1 MIPPVIHHGGLH
13 ALVLCAPDSLK
24 VRTLERELDNT
35 KSSKHSDHSEPR
47 GKRAQVTARG
57 KKRKSAI
64 VTVNR
69 SEIEEKKVMVDLTG
83 TITDEQ
89 IVPTFGLHGR
99 LSEGKRTN
107 QMLTLLDPRL
117 PDAVYA
123 LQKSLSVPS
132 TEPGE
137 IVSMVLF
144 LTSTMR
150 TWACE
155 STRPSIPGSKGAN
168 LLPSSII
175 SAKHY
180 PPSTTRTPL
189 PTASRYDLHF
199 HLWRLC
205 SSVHIGAL
213 GTSWPGHS
221 RYRRMGWTR
230 V

>member
-89 IVPTFGLHGR
+89 IVPTFGLH
-99 LSEGKRTN
+99 
-107 QMLTLLDPRL
+107 DPRL

-137 IVSMVLF
+137 IVSMQ
-144 LTSTMR
+144 
-150 TWACE
+150 
-155 STRPSIPGSKGAN
+155 GSQSSSLLHHLGQT
-168 LLPSSII
+168 LPSLNDP
-175 SAKHY
+175 Y
-180 PPSTTRTPL
+180 PAPNSFKIRSSLPSLATLQQCSHRRSRNLMARPL
-189 PTASRYDLHF
+189 
-199 HLWRLC
+199 
-205 SSVHIGAL
+205 SVSKNGL
-213 GTSWPGHS
+213 D
-221 RYRRMGWTR
+221 
-230 V
+230 